1 MSKILEVTNN
11 EVETSVVE
19 TSSFGN
25 MELTNNGYGNLQV
38 DLESKSTSAHIEVFS
53 KYPNNKAAQMRYL
66 ASEGYNTKA
75 IFKIMSEK
83 YNSDTYTFIYQ
94 HVYNTL
100 KRQLKK

>member
-1 MSKILEVTNN
+1 MNKILEVTN

-75 IFKIMSEK
+75 ILVIMREK
-83 YNSDTYTFIYQ
+83 YGNNFLYQ

-100 KRQLKK
+100 HRELKKS